1 MHRFEPI
8 TSHLRIHRYTNQAAN
23 RLFLV
28 ILTMTHCK
36 SDTQASK
43 GWKNL
48 RKCGTKN
55 ETLRPSGYVLWQQER
70 GREPKIGPTQKRTM
84 MGRELQMAMCRRQ
97 NFQSFKKL
105 QQCDVAIG
113 HFSFVLISRSIF
125 RLFSRF
131 SIQKD

>member
-1 MHRFEPI
+1 MIYIDLNLILRLWESIPI
-8 TSHLRIHRYTNQAAN
+8 TT
-23 RLFLV
+23 RLSIAYFQL
-28 ILTMTHCK
+28 ILTMAQCK

-84 MGRELQMAMCRRQ
+84 MGREL
-97 NFQSFKKL
+97 
-105 QQCDVAIG
+105 
-113 HFSFVLISRSIF
+113 
-125 RLFSRF
+125 
-131 SIQKD
+131 